1 MVIKSSKDRKLRSLI
16 LSEEFKFWKFIS
28 GRKFLN
34 EETISLDEKL
44 LKNFLNK
51 GYYDVKI
58 NTSFAKLI
66 NEDEFELI
74 YNINAGKKSFLET

>member
-1 MVIKSSKDRKLRSLI
+1 MK
-16 LSEEFKFWKFIS
+16 
-28 GRKFLN
+28 N
-34 EETISLDEKL
+34 Y
-44 LKNFLNK
+44 LKTFLNK

-74 YNINAGKKSFLET
+74 YNINAGKNSFWKLKYFFTS